1 MPRHPRAPC
10 TRRRPTRHRAA
21 DAAYPPHRVETMAM
35 VCPQCSTTFEQSAHC
50 PNCGVRL
57 LYRSR
62 RRRGDSHEGES
73 AQWVHT
79 PTGRIIAGI
88 LLAQGLAYGLQLL
101 CIAMLQATDGS
112 HDSVWSTIFGLVLL
126 QAIQAISLLI
136 GGAVAGA
143 G

>member
-1 MPRHPRAPC
+1 
-10 TRRRPTRHRAA
+10 
-21 DAAYPPHRVETMAM
+21 
-35 VCPQCSTTFEQSAHC
+35 
-50 PNCGVRL
+50 
-57 LYRSR
+57 
-62 RRRGDSHEGES
+62 GES

-79 PTGRIIAGI
+79 PMGRIIAGI

-143 G
+143 GQRHAFLVGAVVGVAHGVSFLVVQALQGGVL